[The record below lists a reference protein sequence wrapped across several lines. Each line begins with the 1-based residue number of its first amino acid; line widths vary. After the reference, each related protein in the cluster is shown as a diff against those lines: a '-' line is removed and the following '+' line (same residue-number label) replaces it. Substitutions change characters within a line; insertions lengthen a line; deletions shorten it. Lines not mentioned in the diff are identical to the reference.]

1 MNPHMPLIRIK
12 HLTRLLLG
20 VLILHLAACSAP
32 PKPRVTIEPSQPPM
46 SEPQVAKPLNVAQL
60 MLESQQAKQQQ
71 DWIKYIQ
78 LNTQVWRKVNARQ
91 QADIEHALWRELS
104 TQSPKVLRQMANH
117 NDLDVQAWSALINTM
132 QGERPQQNLPA
143 LRQQFPNAI
152 YFQNL
157 YGHLNALLTPVK
169 ALQNM
174 AVFLP
179 LTGKFQPISEQ
190 IRSGISKAH
199 QASGQTTQVQFYD
212 SSNLNDLERLYRQ
225 AKQAGAQR
233 IIGPLTKEAV
243 TKMRSFNDSSIV
255 ALNHIGQ
262 APFTQFNFKA
272 ANEAEQMIE
281 RLNQKGFKNI
291 AILSSDRPAD
301 AKLAKEI
308 QQAWL
313 ANDVSHHA
321 NLKLYANNE
330 PKLNE
335 ALDSLIKQSAS
346 KERADTLRNTIG
358 QSVEFFPRTRQ
369 DLDAIVLLDD
379 VNRAASVLPML
390 AYYELKIPVY
400 AGSNLSPS
408 NFSNPRAH
416 HDLKGVQFLTAPA
429 VINRQNID
437 SAFEAFGWDA
447 YLVANQLNKM
457 QLGEQLNE
465 GQSGWLRLDKN
476 VVVQRLIWAVYNA
489 AGQIE
494 PADAP

>member
-1 MNPHMPLIRIK
+1 MPLIRTK
-12 HLTRLLLG
+12 HFFRLLLSM
-20 VLILHLAACSAP
+20 LILHLAACSAP
-32 PKPRVTIEPSQPPM
+32 PKPRVDIEPAEPPISQPQI
-46 SEPQVAKPLNVAQL
+46 SKPLNVGQL
-60 MLESQQAKQQQ
+60 SVQIKQAKQQQ
-71 DWIKYIQ
+71 DWLKYIE
-78 LNTQVWRKVNARQ
+78 LSTQVWHKVSARQ
-91 QADIEHALWRELS
+91 QADIEHSLWRDLS
-104 TQSPKVLRQMANH
+104 TQSPKTVRKMAQHPNQ
-117 NDLDVQAWSALINTM
+117 DVQAWAALIQTM
-132 QGERPQQNLPA
+132 QGDRPQQNLPA

-152 YFQNL
+152 YLQNL
-157 YGHLNALLTPVK
+157 YGHLNALLTPAK
-169 ALQNM
+169 AVQNI

-190 IRSGISKAH
+190 IRAGITKA
-199 QASGQTTQVQFYD
+199 QSAAGNTTQVQFYD

-225 AKQAGAQR
+225 AKQAGAQH

-243 TKMRSFNDSSIV
+243 DKMRTFNDPSIV
-255 ALNHIGQ
+255 ALNYIGQ

-272 ANEAEQMIE
+272 ANEAEQIIE
-281 RLNQKGFKNI
+281 RLNQNGFNNI

-313 ANDVSHHA
+313 QSDAAHQID
-321 NLKLYANNE
+321 LKLYSNND

-346 KERADTLRNTIG
+346 KQRADTLRNTIG
-358 QSVEFFPRTRQ
+358 QTLAFFPRTRQ
-369 DLDAIVLLDD
+369 DLDAIILLDD

-408 NFSNPRAH
+408 NFANPRAH
-416 HDLKGVQFLTAPA
+416 HDLKGVQFLAAPA
-429 VINRQNID
+429 VLSGQNTD

-447 YLVANQLNKM
+447 FLVANQLNKM

-465 GQSGWLRLDKN
+465 GQTGWLRLDKN

-494 PADAP
+494 PANAP